1 MLKTAVD
8 VTLKNSVAVYWSRV
22 RALHRFYFLSLL
34 SSFINA
40 ILGQMLIIDFE
51 MFKTVVVI
59 LFWIPFI
66 LVNIARCLIPPELQ
80 IPFKINLGVRINNS
94 SKKYLEAAQRNL
106 KHFLRLE
113 ATGRGWQNQT
123 DMRKNEWN
131 RYKGCSCGRGFA
143 KRIEQ
148 IKVQSHPGHFLH
160 DY

>member
-1 MLKTAVD
+1 
-8 VTLKNSVAVYWSRV
+8 
-22 RALHRFYFLSLL
+22 
-34 SSFINA
+34 
-40 ILGQMLIIDFE
+40 MLIIDFE

-113 ATGRGWQNQT
+113 ATGRG
-123 DMRKNEWN
+123 
-131 RYKGCSCGRGFA
+131 
-143 KRIEQ
+143 
-148 IKVQSHPGHFLH
+148 
-160 DY
+160 